1 MLWIIFWAIA
11 VPVCVLAAII
21 ILGLRLPDSSLPHD
35 ELIARYV
42 RLAFDYLG
50 LLIVF
55 IAFTVVSWI
64 SAFAVGVKRL
74 HDRDKSGWWILLFY
88 LAPSV
93 LGSIANTS
101 EQPLAGFILGVGSFV
116 ISIWALVEL
125 GFLRGTVGPNRY
137 GPDPLQPL
145 ATASVAPA
153 SPGP

>member
-1 MLWIIFWAIA
+1 
-11 VPVCVLAAII
+11 
-21 ILGLRLPDSSLPHD
+21 
-35 ELIARYV
+35 
-42 RLAFDYLG
+42 

-101 EQPLAGFILGVGSFV
+101 EQPLVGFVLGVGSFV

-137 GPDPLQPL
+137 GPDPLQPI